1 MATFTVADKTQ
12 IKEHDDFINGVA
24 PSGKDG
30 AKSRLSMIEETLLRR
45 DKASNYLI
53 GASISVIVGIILWL
67 IKDVFPALINNA
79 NLMSMAIK

>member
-1 MATFTVADKTQ
+1 MATFTIADKTQ
-12 IKEHDDFINGVA
+12 LKEHDDFINGVE

-53 GASISVIVGIILWL
+53 GASISVIVGILLWL
-67 IKDVFPALINNA
+67 LKDVLPIIFENA
-79 NLMSMAIK
+79 NLVTMNVK